1 MVRRKDS
8 PPISTTATQRS
19 RSRGPSP
26 CATRLCTHNGFEQAA
41 TIGEDE
47 EESRCKMQEATTKAH
62 VLRRPCGVRMQAS
75 DDGALIVMLGE
86 HIEREHPYVDTQ
98 P

>member
-1 MVRRKDS
+1 
-8 PPISTTATQRS
+8 
-19 RSRGPSP
+19 
-26 CATRLCTHNGFEQAA
+26 
-41 TIGEDE
+41 
-47 EESRCKMQEATTKAH
+47 MQEATTKAH

-75 DDGALIVMLGE
+75 DHGALIVMLGE